1 MNNMKHS
8 VRSLTSGALMA
19 AVALMATGCSS
30 EENTST
36 AYVAEGTPITVNAV
50 VGEME
55 TKAGYSDENL
65 PQTFYL
71 KIEHPTRE
79 NFSYYALMDRSTGSW
94 VAYDGKSSTTPPT
107 ELKMY
112 WAGDGNPV
120 KVTAA
125 TYDFSTSS
133 EPSVQTDQSKSI
145 DGSDVLVMLTD
156 DDVAPATAGI
166 DVTLKHLMAK
176 LKVKVD
182 MGKETNYT
190 ENLITDFV
198 VGGTQTKRAFDLGTN
213 TFSDPTATTVDDI
226 KAYTDAKT
234 MFTPSTLDESV
245 VTAAATA
252 NYEAILVPQEVKTG
266 VLEINFSLGNKS
278 YNWTSTKDF
287 TFESNKQ
294 YTLTLKLI
302 GDKVAM
308 KDVSVSGWVDT
319 PQNLGTGELAEAIDV
334 KVLTIS
340 DNGGD
345 LTADKIT
352 TALAGGTA
360 LKIVGAM
367 NSNDVNI
374 LKEYYYNTAGKITY
388 LDLSEIKQATTTT
401 YTFTDSDFGL
411 FFTNNADLE
420 TLILPS
426 EMTTLATN
434 CCYGCKNLKSVTLP
448 EGLTSLSK
456 SAFSGCTSL
465 PRINIPKGVTSIA
478 QGAFQNCTK
487 LTKVNFMGAVKS
499 IGKEAFRDCKS
510 FVNIQLPTTL
520 ETIGE
525 SAFNG
530 CSSLTSIDLPA
541 TVTSIG
547 QSAFTE
553 CTGLSNVTIPANSAL
568 TTIINAAFEGCTSLT
583 NVTLPSSLTTLDT
596 SVFSGCV
603 KLTEMTLPSNVTVI
617 SNELFQN
624 CTKLTK
630 VTCEAKVTK
639 IGENPFKGSG
649 LKDLD
654 LTKCDVL
661 PSNVQSNS
669 FWNLSVN
676 VHLNEKLFSNYK
688 NDGYN
693 YTEEW
698 QYSVE
703 TKKFATFVKN

>member
-8 VRSLTSGALMA
+8 FRSLTSGALMA

-36 AYVAEGTPITVNAV
+36 TYVAEGTPITVNAV

-156 DDVAPATAGI
+156 DDVTPATEGI

-319 PQNLGTGELAEAIDV
+319 PQNLGTGELAEAESIPVLEIDANNLRV
-334 KVLTIS
+334 TETRIAEVLK
-340 DNGGD
+340 NG
-345 LTADKIT
+345 K
-352 TALAGGTA
+352 
-360 LKIVGAM
+360 LKIKGEMTVE
-367 NSNDVNI
+367 DVAVLATNKTI
-374 LKEYYYNTAGKITY
+374 EV
-388 LDLSEIKQATTTT
+388 LDLSEAKAVTGFDINSIAFIYVDNGKVVI
-401 YTFTDSDFGL
+401 
-411 FFTNNADLE
+411 N
-420 TLILPS
+420 
-426 EMTTLATN
+426 TTL
-434 CCYGCKNLKSVTLP
+434 KEVTLP
-448 EGLTSLSK
+448 NEMTEIAGDAFYNCAGLESVT
-456 SAFSGCTSL
+456 
-465 PRINIPKGVTSIA
+465 IPANVT
-478 QGAFQNCTK
+478 T
-487 LTKVNFMGAVKS
+487 
-499 IGKEAFRDCKS
+499 IGKEAF
-510 FVNIQLPTTL
+510 IQCTNLK
-520 ETIGE
+520 
-525 SAFNG
+525 A
-530 CSSLTSIDLPA
+530 
-541 TVTSIG
+541 VTFKG
-547 QSAFTE
+547 
-553 CTGLSNVTIPANSAL
+553 NAL
-568 TTIINAAFEGCTSLT
+568 TTIGNSAFSYCTNLPGIE
-583 NVTLPSSLTTLDT
+583 LPSSVTTIGGSAFYGCSKLTTI
-596 SVFSGCV
+596 
-603 KLTEMTLPSNVTVI
+603 TLPDNLTSIGGDDKEEGSAFQDCDLLEEITIPSGVTVI
-617 SNELFQN
+617 PSESFYDCPNLK
-624 CTKLTK
+624 T
-630 VTCEAKVTK
+630 VTCKGNVTK
-639 IGENPFKGSG
+639 IGAMAFYNNSYTSSN
-649 LKDLD
+649 
-654 LTKCDVL
+654 LTSIYLTACTAL
-661 PSNVQSNS
+661 PEIGDGDKTLPEQS
-669 FWNLSVN
+669 
-676 VHLNEKLFSNYK
+676 KLAERVKIYVSSSLYSKLANATYY
-688 NDGYN
+688 DR
-693 YTEEW
+693 W
-698 QYSVE
+698 SSQYC
-703 TKKFATFVKN
+703 KFPDPSAN